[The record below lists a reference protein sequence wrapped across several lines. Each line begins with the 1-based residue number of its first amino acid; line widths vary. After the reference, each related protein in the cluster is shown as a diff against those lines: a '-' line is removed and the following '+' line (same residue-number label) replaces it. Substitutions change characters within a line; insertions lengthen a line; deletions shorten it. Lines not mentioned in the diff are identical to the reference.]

1 MKNYNN
7 FEFKFDSKEGLR
19 SILEGLEEGIF
30 RNKKFLDGLGKALDK
45 IYNKEMMIEL
55 VKLDKEIE
63 FDQDERIL

>member
-19 SILEGLEEGIF
+19 SILERLEEGIF
-30 RNKKFLDGLGKALDK
+30 KNKKFLDGLGKALDK
-45 IYNKEMMIEL
+45 KYNKEMMIEL

>member
-7 FEFKFDSKEGLR
+7 FEFKFDSKEGLK
-19 SILEGLEEGIF
+19 SILERLEEGIF
-30 RNKKFLDGLGKALDK
+30 KNKKFLDGLGKVLDK
-45 IYNKEMMIEL
+45 KSNKEMMIEL